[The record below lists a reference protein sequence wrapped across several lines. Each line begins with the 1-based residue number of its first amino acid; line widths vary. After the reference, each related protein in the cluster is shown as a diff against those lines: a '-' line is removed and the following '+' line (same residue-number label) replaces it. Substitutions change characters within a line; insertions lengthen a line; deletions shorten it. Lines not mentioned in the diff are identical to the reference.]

1 MGGRLGPG
9 APCPRCGLPIDFLE
23 QRRTKSGQVY
33 YIAWHYLRDE
43 NGQRT
48 VKKCYL
54 GPRTYRHGQV
64 THQPT
69 GLQLKGM
76 IEDLQDMPRL
86 SDYLRGVAQTLRQRI
101 EDRSLPSIHAR
112 AIAQALEELAALIEP
127 LRKYAEEKA
136 KEEAELAEA
145 TALAVNV
152 TAPRPQAAETPSV
165 TSQPQTTEAGQDK
178 AEAYRALTTLTGLPP
193 ENIEKELAKLKEA
206 LKELKASH

>member
-1 MGGRLGPG
+1 
-9 APCPRCGLPIDFLE
+9 LE

-43 NGQRT
+43 NGQRI

-145 TALAVNV
+145 TAEAVNV
-152 TAPRPQAAETPSV
+152 TAPRQAAETPPV
-165 TSQPQTTEAGQDK
+165 TSQPQTTEARQDK
-178 AEAYRALTTLTGLPP
+178 AEAYRALTTLTGLSS
-193 ENIEKELAKLKEA
+193 EEIERQLAKLKEA

>member
-1 MGGRLGPG
+1 
-9 APCPRCGLPIDFLE
+9 LE

-33 YIAWHYLRDE
+33 YIAWHYVYV

-101 EDRSLPSIHAR
+101 EDRTLPSIHAR
-112 AIAQALEELAALIEP
+112 AIAQALEELAGLIEP
-127 LRKYAEEKA
+127 LRKYAEERA
-136 KEEAELAEA
+136 KEEAELA
-145 TALAVNV
+145 
-152 TAPRPQAAETPSV
+152 
-165 TSQPQTTEAGQDK
+165 
-178 AEAYRALTTLTGLPP
+178 RA
-193 ENIEKELAKLKEA
+193 KEGEGP
-206 LKELKASH
+206 

>member
-1 MGGRLGPG
+1 MGGKLGPG

-33 YIAWHYLRDE
+33 YIAWHYIRDE
-43 NGQRT
+43 NGQRK

-76 IEDLQDMPRL
+76 IEDLQDIPRL
-86 SDYLRGVAQTLRQRI
+86 SEYLTGVAQTLRLRM
-101 EDRSLPSIHAR
+101 EDRTLPSIHAR

-136 KEEAELAEA
+136 KEEAELAKA
-145 TALAVNV
+145 TEAVNV
-152 TAPRPQAAETPSV
+152 TAPRQAAETPQV
-165 TSQPQTTEAGQDK
+165 TSQPQAAEARQG
-178 AEAYRALTTLTGLPP
+178 EAYRTLTTLTGLSP
-193 ENIEKELAKLKEA
+193 EDIERQLTKLKEA
-206 LKELKASH
+206 LRELKASR

>member
-1 MGGRLGPG
+1 
-9 APCPRCGLPIDFLE
+9 LE

-43 NGQRT
+43 NGQRK

-76 IEDLQDMPRL
+76 IEDLQDIPRL
-86 SDYLRGVAQTLRQRI
+86 SEYLMGVAETLRLRM

-112 AIAQALEELAALIEP
+112 AIAQALEELASLIEP

-136 KEEAELAEA
+136 KEEA
-145 TALAVNV
+145 
-152 TAPRPQAAETPSV
+152 
-165 TSQPQTTEAGQDK
+165 K
-178 AEAYRALTTLTGLPP
+178 AKDQGL
-193 ENIEKELAKLKEA
+193 
-206 LKELKASH
+206 

>member
-1 MGGRLGPG
+1 
-9 APCPRCGLPIDFLE
+9 LE

-86 SDYLRGVAQTLRQRI
+86 SDYLRGVAQTLRQRM
-101 EDRSLPSIHAR
+101 EDRTLPSIHAR

-136 KEEAELAEA
+136 KEEAELARAKE
-145 TALAVNV
+145 AVNETV
-152 TAPRPQAAETPSV
+152 AKPQPLEAPSV

-178 AEAYRALTTLTGLPP
+178 ADAYRALSTLTGLPP
-193 ENIEKELAKLKEA
+193 EEIERQLAKLKEA

>member
-1 MGGRLGPG
+1 MGGKLGPG

-43 NGQRT
+43 NGKRK

-76 IEDLQDMPRL
+76 IEDLADIPRL
-86 SDYLRGVAQTLRQRI
+86 SEYLTGVAQTLRLRM
-101 EDRSLPSIHAR
+101 EDRTLPSIHAR
-112 AIAQALEELAALIEP
+112 AIAQALEELAGLIEP

-136 KEEAELAEA
+136 KEEGE
-145 TALAVNV
+145 
-152 TAPRPQAAETPSV
+152 
-165 TSQPQTTEAGQDK
+165 
-178 AEAYRALTTLTGLPP
+178 GL
-193 ENIEKELAKLKEA
+193 
-206 LKELKASH
+206 

>member
-1 MGGRLGPG
+1 MGSRLGPG

-136 KEEAELAEA
+136 KEEAELARAKE
-145 TALAVNV
+145 AVNETV
-152 TAPRPQAAETPSV
+152 AKPQPLEAPPK
-165 TSQPQTTEAGQDK
+165 TSQAQATEARQDK

-193 ENIEKELAKLKEA
+193 EDIERQLAKLKEA